1 MIPATDKRPFP
12 NLSPKPFP
20 IPVAVV
26 GAGSQGDEAPDYLAM
41 PNEMGTFALPGSPE
55 DADPL
60 HVAAA
65 AKLLSALAD
74 RMDSPATDA
83 HPPVLDL
90 LALPS
95 ALRDVLGQS
104 LGFGEVS
111 AFTTGPNHWRVQ
123 ETAFTGLW
131 RILKIDGQGEPLADR
146 LEVAAIPDIL
156 IATMRANTASELPPP
171 DLPTGVMNAAALIE
185 EIRLQAAAWR
195 QGEATHTINLTL
207 LPMSDVD
214 LDVLYAWL
222 GHREV
227 SILSR
232 GYGNCRITSTRLV
245 NVWWVQYFNSM
256 DVLIL
261 NSIEI
266 TDMPD
271 VAKASAE
278 DLEDAIP
285 RLREY
290 IASLAAE

>member
-1 MIPATDKRPFP
+1 MIPTIDNRPF
-12 NLSPKPFP
+12 SKASMKPFP
-20 IPVAVV
+20 VPVV
-26 GAGSQGDEAPDYLAM
+26 GAGSQGGEAPDYLAM
-41 PNEMGTFALPGSPE
+41 PNEMGTFSLPGSPE

-60 HVAAA
+60 HLAAA
-65 AKLLSALAD
+65 VRLLRALID
-74 RMDSPATDA
+74 RMDPRDSDRRSPE
-83 HPPVLDL
+83 LDL
-90 LALPS
+90 IALPDPV
-95 ALRDVLGQS
+95 RDVLGQT

-111 AFTTGPNHWRVQ
+111 AFTTAPNHWRVQ

-131 RILKIDGQGEPLADR
+131 RVMKIGGQGGALADR
-146 LEVAAIPDIL
+146 LQFATIPDIL
-156 IATMRANTASELPPP
+156 IEVMRASTTEKLAPP
-171 DLPTGVMNAAALIE
+171 DLPSGVMNAAALID
-185 EIRLQAAAWR
+185 EIRLQAASWQPGQA
-195 QGEATHTINLTL
+195 AHIINFTL

-222 GHREV
+222 GHRDV

-232 GYGNCRITSTRLV
+232 GYGNCRITSTRLA

-278 DLEDAIP
+278 DLAEAVP

-290 IASLAAE
+290 LASLAAE